1 MKRLIAP
8 VLLAAMAVISI
19 AMIVARSVEA
29 QASTIIFTAQMLAAN
44 EVAPVVVNA
53 TETGANGLAT
63 ITLDIVSSGGT
74 ITSAVSRFDVSMTGL
89 ASNSVIILAHIHEGS
104 AAVNGP
110 VRVDSG
116 LSPAAPVPANGG
128 AASFSRSNLATSP
141 AIAQGIINNPAGW
154 YFNVHTALSP
164 GGVARGQLVRQTVS
178 GLTAPTLSEWGLILM
193 TLLFTALGAY
203 FLTARGKAAMA
214 GADESL
220 AISAPIRAINWKLF
234 ATVAIMVEV
243 IAAAVL
249 VAIRAGSVDTLGALA
264 SGLIVAF
271 IIHLF
276 IGNARRH

>member
-8 VLLAAMAVISI
+8 VLLVAMAVASI
-19 AMIVARSVEA
+19 AMIVTRSVQA
-29 QASTIIFTAQMLAAN
+29 QASTIIFTAQMFAAN

-53 TETGANGLAT
+53 TETAANGLAT
-63 ITLDIVSSGGT
+63 VTLDIVSSGGT

-89 ASNSVIILAHIHEGS
+89 ASNSVIILSHIHEGS

-128 AASFSRSNLATSP
+128 STSYSRSNLATSP
-141 AIAQGIINNPAGW
+141 AVAQGIINNPAGW

-164 GGVARGQLVRQTVS
+164 GGVARGQLVRQTVQT
-178 GLTAPTLSEWGLILM
+178 LNAPTLGEWGMILM
-193 TLLFTALGAY
+193 TLIITALGIY
-203 FLTARGKAAMA
+203 FLTARGKAALS
-214 GADESL
+214 GADESI
-220 AISAPIRAINWKLF
+220 AMSAPVRAINWKLF
-234 ATVAIMVEV
+234 ATVALIVEV
-243 IAAAVL
+243 IAAAIL
-249 VAIRAGSVDTLGALA
+249 VALRAGAVDTLGALT

>member
-8 VLLAAMAVISI
+8 VLLAAMAVASI

-44 EVAPVVVNA
+44 EIAPVVVNA

-63 ITLDIVSSGGT
+63 VTLDIVSSGGT
-74 ITSAVSRFDVSMTGL
+74 ITSAVSRFDVSLTGL
-89 ASNSVIILAHIHEGS
+89 ASNSVLILAHIHEGS

-110 VRVDSG
+110 IRVDSG
-116 LSPAAPVPANGG
+116 LSPAASIPAPG
-128 AASFSRSNLATSP
+128 AVSFSRSNLATAP
-141 AIAQGIINNPAGW
+141 AVAQSIINNPAGW

-164 GGVARGQLVRQTVS
+164 GGVCRGQLVRQTVQT
-178 GLTAPTLSEWGLILM
+178 LNTPTLSEWGMILM
-193 TLLFTALGAY
+193 TLIITALGIY
-203 FLTARGKAAMA
+203 FLTARGKVELS
-214 GADESL
+214 GADES
-220 AISAPIRAINWKLF
+220 ISLTVRAINWKLF
-234 ATVAIMVEV
+234 ATVALIVEV
-243 IAAAVL
+243 IAVAIL
-249 VAIRAGSVDTLGALA
+249 VALRAGALDTLGALA